1 MAAGQSKKLV
11 NIFDKL
17 GMIEN
22 FGTGIPWT
30 FDTYKN
36 EEKQP
41 VFEAT
46 ENFFYV
52 TLPNL
57 NYVQNDQI
65 NELDLIILK
74 AIHNNP
80 GIKVP
85 EILRNL
91 TNDGNQVNE
100 NQIRNSI
107 KKRYRDLSNI
117 KDLRKQV
124 DTLLKINM
132 RWLAFLKNDTSIL
145 YYTILSWYYLFV
157 KRINNVKMCDWKR
170 CLYSILTWL
179 GYRRYSY

>member
-1 MAAGQSKKLV
+1 M
-11 NIFDKL
+11 
-17 GMIEN
+17 
-22 FGTGIPWT
+22 
-30 FDTYKN
+30 
-36 EEKQP
+36 
-41 VFEAT
+41 
-46 ENFFYV
+46 
-52 TLPNL
+52 
-57 NYVQNDQI
+57 QNDQI

-132 RWLAFLKNDTSIL
+132 R
-145 YYTILSWYYLFV
+145 
-157 KRINNVKMCDWKR
+157 
-170 CLYSILTWL
+170 
-179 GYRRYSY
+179 